1 MKWNKI
7 KIVETMDSFSLTIDG
22 VKIEGVKSLEYN
34 TSVDEIPIL
43 KLELFTGD
51 IEFEINGE

>member
-7 KIVETMDSFSLTIDG
+7 KITETLDDFSLTIDG
-22 VKIEGVKSLEYN
+22 VEIKGVTKLEYF
-34 TSVDEIPIL
+34 TAVDEVPIL